1 MPRSDVQPGKTE
13 RYPGNPAFC
22 QYATSFGMTGTI
34 QAYSRQ
40 SMANEAVR
48 EIPKTLIAHEIIKE
62 SASITSHNP
71 RKNAW

>member
-1 MPRSDVQPGKTE
+1 
-13 RYPGNPAFC
+13 
-22 QYATSFGMTGTI
+22 MTGTI